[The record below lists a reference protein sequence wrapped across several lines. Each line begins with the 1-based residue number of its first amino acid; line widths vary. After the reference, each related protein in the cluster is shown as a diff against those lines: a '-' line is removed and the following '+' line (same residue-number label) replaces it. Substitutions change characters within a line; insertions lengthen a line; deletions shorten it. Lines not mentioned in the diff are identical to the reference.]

1 MYFSHFKIFFKII
14 PSSKNSVT
22 WWTKRY
28 DYSRQSCKKSH
39 QNSTSRSDFGLMS
52 AQKKGIYLYNFGFC
66 ILSYYRGGLL
76 LAQTTPT
83 VVGAGLPWDF
93 PPTLTQAFPCLL
105 WVIFPWFWVINSLII
120 HAESWPN
127 SADFWCVPQKFVG
140 FVAWLSL
147 APVMLGQCFSWVILG
162 PVRRILKRRC
172 PCLRCRA
179 GRKSLSG
186 WAIHPHPDMLGVGV
200 LPIVR

>member
-1 MYFSHFKIFFKII
+1 MIILGNPAKNLTKIRPLGPILDLCLLKKKVSTCTILVFAYYPII
-14 PSSKNSVT
+14 
-22 WWTKRY
+22 
-28 DYSRQSCKKSH
+28 
-39 QNSTSRSDFGLMS
+39 G
-52 AQKKGIYLYNFGFC
+52 
-66 ILSYYRGGLL
+66 GGLL